1 MTLIGFLAAANL
13 FACATSPADPLV
25 VEGEQP
31 VTNTE
36 VLDETAP
43 AQEAAPTPTE
53 PTPASVPAANLP
65 IEARFAQ
72 WKQGFIARM
81 SQRYDPATVERLI
94 APAQLRPELF
104 EQDANQAEFVKP
116 VWSYLDTAI
125 ADTRVRPGR
134 ENLQLFSTTFDEVEA
149 RYRVPREI
157 LTAVWGLESQYGT
170 IMGDYPVVDTLS
182 SFAFEGRRSEMFT
195 NQLEALVGL
204 VASGMLREDQL
215 LGGWAGAMGMT
226 QFMPATLRDYAVD
239 FDGNGVI
246 ELRSSEADALGSA
259 AHYLS
264 RFGWVPGQPAYVEV
278 QVPTGF
284 DYALADGSTKRSVA
298 EWAQLGVAPVSGSF
312 DPAIGA
318 SEAKLVLLAG
328 ARGPAFLTLKNFD
341 VIKRYN
347 NSTSYALAVAGL
359 AKTFDGEIPVVR
371 DWPRDDQPLG
381 RSDIEL
387 MQEALTRQGYDTRG
401 VDGVVGPATRRAIRA
416 WQAAN
421 GLPADGYVEQ
431 TLLQRILAG

>member
-1 MTLIGFLAAANL
+1 MKAFFPVVAALGLANL
-13 FACATSPADPLV
+13 FACATSPQA
-25 VEGEQP
+25 P
-31 VTNTE
+31 VTAE
-36 VLDETAP
+36 
-43 AQEAAPTPTE
+43 E
-53 PTPASVPAANLP
+53 PTSNTVVLNEAEPAASPREPAASTVPAANLP

-81 SQRYDPATVERLI
+81 SERYDPAVVERLI
-94 APAQLRPELF
+94 GPAELRTELF
-104 EQDANQAEFVKP
+104 ERDENQAEFVKP

-125 ADTRVRPGR
+125 ADSRVQPGR
-134 ENLQLFSTTFDEVEA
+134 ENLELYSTTFDAVES

-157 LTAVWGLESQYGT
+157 LTAIWGLESQYGGF
-170 IMGDYPVVDTLS
+170 MGDYPVVDTLS
-182 SFAFEGRRSEMFT
+182 SFAFEGRRSDMFT
-195 NQLEALVGL
+195 EQLEALVGL
-204 VASGMLREDQL
+204 VASGKLKEDQL

-259 AHYLS
+259 AHYLA
-264 RFGWVPGQPAYVEV
+264 RFGWVPDQPAYVEV
-278 QVPTGF
+278 SLPQGF
-284 DYALADGSTKRSVA
+284 DYALADGATKRSVA
-298 EWAQLGVAPVSGSF
+298 EWARLGAAPVTGGTF
-312 DPAIGA
+312 DPTLGSA
-318 SEAKLVLLAG
+318 EAKLVLLAG

-341 VIKRYN
+341 VIRRYN
-347 NSTSYALAVAGL
+347 NSTSYALGIAGL
-359 AKTFDGEIPVVR
+359 AKTFAGEVPVVR

-431 TLLQRILAG
+431 TLLRRMLAG